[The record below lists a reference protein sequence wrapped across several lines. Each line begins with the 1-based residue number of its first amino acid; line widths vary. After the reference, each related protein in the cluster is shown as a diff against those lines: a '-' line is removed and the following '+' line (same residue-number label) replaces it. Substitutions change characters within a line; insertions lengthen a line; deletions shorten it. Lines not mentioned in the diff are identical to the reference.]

1 MEIERFADVFL
12 NINLIIIVFKC
23 NHVKLEIRS
32 FVINFNSRGW
42 GWGVGGSKGTILC
55 GGCWHWAW

>member
-1 MEIERFADVFL
+1 MEIERFADVVL

-32 FVINFNSRGW
+32 FVINFNSR
-42 GWGVGGSKGTILC
+42 VCVYQMVKT
-55 GGCWHWAW
+55 HTEPR